1 MVGGRRHDAM
11 TSRKGATPVLSMT
24 SLQRAWRHDGNQFPA
39 HFLFIGKKKTFQ
51 FLFYQII
58 TFFRGGD
65 LLFLLSSRDSFLLDY
80 FLNLFSFSTKKF
92 PFYLSIYVGF
102 FWNFLEIFSFGW
114 KFGTS
119 INSFSLA
126 FSFVNIFFF
135 WLCFHLLKNIY
146 YRCSFSSRRLVS
158 FVGLFFGVFSS
169 FTCSCFVGCWRGGC
183 WRRRRRRS

>member
-58 TFFRGGD
+58 TFFRGGGFAVSSLFARQFSSWLFSQLVFFFD
-65 LLFLLSSRDSFLLDY
+65 KKISLLFI
-80 FLNLFSFSTKKF
+80 NLC
-92 PFYLSIYVGF
+92 GF

-183 WRRRRRRS
+183 WRRRRS